1 VAFSKGRLF
10 LLCPLDAEGK
20 MAAIFAIVAQAAA
33 NLPQLMGIFPQA
45 STSTQ
50 VKVRNF
56 FFFFFM

>member
-1 VAFSKGRLF
+1 
-10 LLCPLDAEGK
+10 

-56 FFFFFM
+56 FFFFFYVSDRDYFF

>member
-1 VAFSKGRLF
+1 
-10 LLCPLDAEGK
+10 

-50 VKVRNF
+50 ELKVRNF
-56 FFFFFM
+56 FFFFFFYVSDRDYFF